1 MEIRQLTYFLKACD
15 YGNIASAGEQL
26 GTVQSNISMQIS
38 KLEHELGA
46 GLCKRTHS
54 GVVPTPAGEH
64 LYRLAR
70 DIIAEV
76 EFISRYIRSSL
87 DEDPVRIALAAPV
100 APRGSLLAG
109 ALQTVAYAL
118 GKRHPHV
125 KLRLIDFLGGPV
137 STNDE
142 VGAVAEARDSR
153 DMFDPLEVRDDWG
166 LISRRGESA
175 LTAGKL
181 AVTDLERFAGQLRF
195 VMPKFPPS
203 IAALGGDF
211 AKSAGISVAS
221 EDIAI
226 DQLETLFSNPAT
238 AVIMPL
244 SCIPGFAFQQRFQLS
259 YVGSQTGGMVW
270 RIKRVG
276 NADRLLIGAIT
287 ELFSDELRAAL
298 DWARTRSHT
307 APERL
312 TRPGRRTGPANGDG
326 DDPLSLRELRT
337 FDIAYDRGNI
347 SRAAADLG
355 VSQPALSNTLKKLER
370 AIGHALFVRTA
381 HGVAPT
387 KRAIALRRL
396 CEPVLSDLAEARLQ
410 IREIGLRELP
420 PIRFGVL
427 PVLDDESL
435 LAQTV
440 SGTISDW
447 MQLSNGC
454 NLRLT
459 EGFNESL
466 RRWTVQALL
475 DFAVVDTEA
484 RQSGLIVT
492 PLARD
497 SMVVIT
503 NPRLGVL
510 PPGPVKAADIRHLR
524 LILPSVRHGLRGL
537 IDRAFNEAGL
547 SLVPLFEVD
556 SMAMT
561 LNLVDSDDWATILP
575 ISAIHKRAKAN
586 KIQVNNIIEPEIN
599 RCLSLIRRA
608 GSTPSENVNRFL
620 ELLMKRVNEANVS
633 MRGLI

>member
-15 YGNIASAGEQL
+15 FGNIASAGEQL
-26 GTVQSNISMQIS
+26 GTVQSNVSMQIS

-70 DIIAEV
+70 DLIAEV

-87 DEDPVRIALAAPV
+87 GEDAVRIALAAPV

-109 ALQTVAYAL
+109 ALQAVAQAL
-118 GKRHPHV
+118 GTRHSHV

-153 DMFDPLEVRDDWG
+153 DMFDPLEVRDNWG
-166 LISRRGESA
+166 LVSRRGQSA

-181 AVTDLERFAGQLRF
+181 SVAELRTFAGQLRF

-203 IAALGGDF
+203 IAALGDEF
-211 AKSAGISVAS
+211 AKFAGISLTA
-221 EDIAI
+221 DDAAI
-226 DQLETLFSNPAT
+226 EQLETQFSNPAT

-259 YVGSQTGGMVW
+259 YVGSETGGMVW

-276 NADRLLIGAIT
+276 NADRLLIGAIAN
-287 ELFSDELRAAL
+287 LFSEELRAAL
-298 DWARTRSHT
+298 DWVRTQSHT
-307 APERL
+307 TPERL
-312 TRPGRRTGPANGDG
+312 TRPERRIGSG
-326 DDPLSLRELRT
+326 DDLLSLRELRT

-347 SRAAADLG
+347 SRAATDLG

-370 AIGHALFVRTA
+370 SIGHALFVRTA

-420 PIRFGVL
+420 PLRFGVL

-435 LAQTV
+435 LAQTI

-447 MQLSNGC
+447 MQLSNSC

-575 ISAIHKRAKAN
+575 ISAIHKRAMAN

-599 RCLSLIRRA
+599 RCLSLIRRS
-608 GSTPSENVNRFL
+608 GSMPSENADRFL